1 MKYIDFKNVDQT
13 LKNVQVIFLNES
25 GELPVIL
32 KRRFNVKFRS
42 LI

>member
-1 MKYIDFKNVDQT
+1 MKYIDFKNVD
-13 LKNVQVIFLNES
+13 LDFEKHSRHFLNKL

-32 KRRFNVKFRS
+32 KKRFNVKFRS